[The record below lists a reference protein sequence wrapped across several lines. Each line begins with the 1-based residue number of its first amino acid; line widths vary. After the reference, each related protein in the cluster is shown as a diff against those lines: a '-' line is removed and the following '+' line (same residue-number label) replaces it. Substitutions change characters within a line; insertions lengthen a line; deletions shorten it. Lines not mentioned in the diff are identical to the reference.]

1 MHTPLRSKA
10 RARALFVVALGGL
23 IVVIAAAIILAR
35 TTRHTAAAGPGADHW
50 AAVARGRALLDQGRP
65 DLAFEAVSSIRDE
78 APGAGKA
85 MTIAGLALAQY
96 REYRGARM
104 TLERA
109 LKLEPDQL
117 DAAKA
122 LASISLMLG
131 NGIRGIELL
140 EAVARLDP
148 KDAVTWSKM
157 GRVYHDLGDPANAAR
172 AFEESLKRNSNDR
185 DTLFCLIVELL
196 NCNRADDALPRLS
209 EALSRFPDAPDFLGL
224 AARQAK
230 DAGKIEEAIDLAS
243 RTLSADPDNSSALL
257 VRAQAEVALGH
268 LEKALPDLERSAAA
282 HPSDLGVLQL
292 LAQVES
298 RLGMTERARIT
309 SEKHRKAAERATL
322 MDALT
327 HQIAARPDDP
337 EIRWKMGNAALEGGS
352 TLLASQC
359 FQAAL
364 ALDPAYQPAR
374 DSLAALRAS
383 QPENV
388 PVPLRIEGKNRP
400 IEQPAMPGRAS
411 R

>member
-1 MHTPLRSKA
+1 MHNPLRFKA
-10 RARALFVVALGGL
+10 PPRRLVGLALGAVLLVIVATIFLLRARV
-23 IVVIAAAIILAR
+23 
-35 TTRHTAAAGPGADHW
+35 GPSPKESQADHW
-50 AAVARGRALLDQGRP
+50 DAVARGRAFLNQGRP

-78 APGAGKA
+78 APGAGEA
-85 MTIAGLALAQY
+85 MTIAGLVLAQY
-96 REYRGARM
+96 REYPGARL

-109 LKLEPDQL
+109 LKLQPDQL
-117 DAAKA
+117 DATKA

-140 EAVARLDP
+140 EAAARLDP
-148 KDAVTWSKM
+148 KDAVVWSKM

-172 AFEESLKRNSNDR
+172 AFEESLKRSPNDR
-185 DTLFCLIVELL
+185 DTLFRLIVELL
-196 NCNRADDALPRLS
+196 NGNRADDALPRLS

-268 LEKALPDLERSAAA
+268 LEKALPDLERSVAA

-309 SEKHRKAAERATL
+309 GEKHRKAAERATL
-322 MDALT
+322 MGTLT
-327 HQIAARPDDP
+327 HQIAEHPDDP

-364 ALDPAYQPAR
+364 ALNPTYQPAR
-374 DSLAALRAS
+374 DSLAALRGS
-383 QPENV
+383 QPENL
-388 PVPLRIEGKNRP
+388 PFPLRIDGKNRP
-400 IEQPAMPGRAS
+400 IEQPATPGRVA